1 MFEIQL
7 NKMEDEM
14 KKIFTLMITVL
25 ALVMALA
32 ACGQEPETTEDTASE
47 QTTTETNDAAQTSED
62 SETTEAT
69 SDVKIGV
76 ILVHDE
82 NTGYDFAHIEG
93 IKAAAAAVGISE
105 DQIIWKY
112 NISEDES
119 CYDTATDLVEQ
130 GCTYIFSDSY
140 GHQSYMLQAASEN
153 EDVVFVSMTGDQAA
167 LSGLPNFKNAFNFT
181 YESRYVSGVVAGMK
195 LAELVANGEVAEENM
210 DADGNI
216 KIGYIGAYPYAEVV
230 SGYTGF
236 YLGVKSIVD
245 NVVMDVTYT
254 NSWYDPTAEAEAANS
269 LVANGAIII
278 SQHADSTGAPSAAE
292 ALIQGGTTVYCVGYN
307 IDMLS
312 VAPTAAL
319 TSAQNDWSVYYT
331 YAFENVVAGT
341 EIATDWA
348 SGYADG
354 AVMIS
359 ALGESV
365 AEGTAEKVAEAEAA
379 LKDGTLNV
387 FDTASYTV
395 GGETV
400 TTYLAIDTDGDWV
413 GDTGEAIVDG
423 VFQESTLRSAPYFG
437 LRIDGITELNAQ

>member
-1 MFEIQL
+1 
-7 NKMEDEM
+7 M
-14 KKIFTLMITVL
+14 KKLTTLLIVVL
-25 ALVMALA
+25 SLAFVFA
-32 ACGQEPETTEDTASE
+32 ACSQETAPSNETAGTEAAPEQTEASE
-47 QTTTETNDAAQTSED
+47 PMAEDA
-62 SETTEAT
+62 
-69 SDVKIGV
+69 VKVGV

-82 NTGYDFAHIEG
+82 NTGYDFAHIQG
-93 IKAAAAAVGISE
+93 IKAAAAAVGFTD

-112 NISEDES
+112 NIAEDES

-153 EDVVFVSMTGDQAA
+153 EDVTFIAMTGDQAA
-167 LSGLPNFKNAFNFT
+167 LSGLPNFKNAFNYT

-195 LAELVANGEVAEENM
+195 LAELMENGEVADSNI

-236 YLGVKSIVD
+236 YLGVKSVVD
-245 NVVMDVTYT
+245 NVAMDVTYT
-254 NSWYDPTAEAEAANS
+254 NSWYDPTAEAEAANA
-269 LVANGAIII
+269 LVSNGAIII

-292 ALIQGGTTVYCVGYN
+292 ALLQGGTTVYCVGYN

-319 TSAQNDWSVYYT
+319 TSSQNDWGVYYT
-331 YAFENVVAGT
+331 YAFENIVAGT
-341 EIATDWA
+341 DIATDWA

-365 AEGTAEKVAEAEAA
+365 AAGTDAKVAEVETALKMAA
-379 LKDGTLNV
+379 LMYSIQPALPLVVK
-387 FDTASYTV
+387 
-395 GGETV
+395 
-400 TTYLAIDTDGDWV
+400 
-413 GDTGEAIVDG
+413 
-423 VFQESTLRSAPYFG
+423 Q
-437 LRIDGITELNAQ
+437 